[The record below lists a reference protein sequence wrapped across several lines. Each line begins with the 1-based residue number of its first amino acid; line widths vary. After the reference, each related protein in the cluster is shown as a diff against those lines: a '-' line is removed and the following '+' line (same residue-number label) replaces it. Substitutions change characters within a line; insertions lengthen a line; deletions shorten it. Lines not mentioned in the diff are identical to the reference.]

1 MRLTTTSSRLLALI
15 VFVAL
20 TVAGGAAGC
29 ASAPSAPSAQPT
41 SSVPSAPSARL
52 DDDDLE
58 AWSRYL
64 APRGSELA
72 WESLPWLSS
81 YSDGVLAA
89 QEQRRPLLLWVMN
102 GHPLGCT

>member
-1 MRLTTTSSRLLALI
+1 MRFPSTPCLALTLLS
-15 VFVAL
+15 AL
-20 TVAGGAAGC
+20 ATASAIGC
-29 ASAPSAPSAQPT
+29 ASAPP
-41 SSVPSAPSARL
+41 ARL
-52 DDDDLE
+52 DDDGLQ

-64 APRGSELA
+64 TPRDSELA

>member
-1 MRLTTTSSRLLALI
+1 MRLTTTSSRFLALI
-15 VFVAL
+15 AL
-20 TVAGGAAGC
+20 GAPTVAGGAAGC
-29 ASAPSAPSAQPT
+29 ASAPSA
-41 SSVPSAPSARL
+41 PSAPSARL

>member
-29 ASAPSAPSAQPT
+29 ASAPSA
-41 SSVPSAPSARL
+41 PSAPSARL